1 MTLVKRRCSGHI
13 RGRGFDSRHLHL
25 SIEAFLQFSGGGVKV
40 STGMELG
47 AMTSRVVW
55 RTLRDTQ
62 TITANT
68 VIAGNTAKVQAK
80 PFVMAK
86 AAPKRASAVG
96 SPMKMHGSVIDQFMN
111 SQGSSRMA
119 A

>member
-1 MTLVKRRCSGHI
+1 
-13 RGRGFDSRHLHL
+13 
-25 SIEAFLQFSGGGVKV
+25 
-40 STGMELG
+40 
-47 AMTSRVVW
+47 MTSRVVW

-68 VIAGNTAKVQAK
+68 VIAGNSAKVQAK
-80 PFVMAK
+80 PFEMAK